1 MSSATAPILKAK
13 LLEFLKFRVLAAQEE
28 FFDPFLSQA
37 AIQTGTRS
45 PLDAARLRQYLQTA
59 APSSL
64 QLSDTELIQVF
75 EQARTLYVN

>member
-1 MSSATAPILKAK
+1 MSTAAPILKAK

-37 AIQTGTRS
+37 ALQIGTRS
-45 PLDAARLRQYLQTA
+45 PLDATRLRQYLQTA
-59 APSSL
+59 VPSAL
-64 QLSDTELIQVF
+64 QLSDTDLIQVF

>member
-37 AIQTGTRS
+37 ALQTGTRS

-64 QLSDTELIQVF
+64 QLSDTELIHVF

>member
-37 AIQTGTRS
+37 ALQTGTRS
-45 PLDAARLRQYLQTA
+45 PLDAARLRHYLQTA
-59 APSSL
+59 APSAL